1 MPAVPEFCCGR
12 PWHDVREELR
22 QGLIMDWHVPG
33 EQLDAYVSGRIGDPE
48 AWSVEAHLVECAMC
62 AERVAQAVA
71 NTELAPRIES
81 VRERV
86 LSHTNGEATSRT
98 ASEPRTTSSRPR
110 IRRLLAVAPVLRLPW
125 LVAAVFVV
133 ACAAALSLFSSGPE
147 QAGAVL
153 LLNAPLLPLAG
164 VTLSYGPGMDPAYE
178 LTLTTP
184 YSGLRLLLLR
194 TISVLAVTIPLL
206 LGMGFVFPT
215 GGMAAAAWLLP
226 CLALVLVTLLLGSWI
241 EHRLA
246 AVLVGAAWSAAVLVP
261 RFLLVI
267 DVSRVFG
274 PMFQLTWGAVIVV
287 SAVMLIGRR
296 SAYDRMG
303 S

>member
-1 MPAVPEFCCGR
+1 MTYANDHGRVGMNWHIPE
-12 PWHDVREELR
+12 
-22 QGLIMDWHVPG
+22 
-33 EQLDAYVSGRIGDPE
+33 EQLHAYVSGEIGSPE
-48 AWSVEAHLVECAMC
+48 AWSVESHLVECARC
-62 AERVAQAVA
+62 ADRVAGAVEH
-71 NTELAPRIES
+71 TELAPRVEN
-81 VRERV
+81 VRGRV
-86 LSHTNGEATSRT
+86 LDHISAETLPRTSR
-98 ASEPRTTSSRPR
+98 EPRTPIHWPR
-110 IRRLLAVAPVLRLPW
+110 VRRLLTAAPALRLPW
-125 LVAAVFVV
+125 LVAAVLVV
-133 ACAAALSLFSSGPE
+133 ACAAALSLLSGGAE
-147 QAGAVL
+147 QAGSVL

-164 VTLSYGPGMDPAYE
+164 VALSYGPGMDPAYE
-178 LTLTTP
+178 LTLATP

-194 TISVLAVTIPLL
+194 TVSVLAVTVPLL
-206 LGMGFVFPT
+206 LGTSFVFPT
-215 GGMAAAAWLLP
+215 GGISAAAWLLP

-267 DVSRVFG
+267 DVSRVFD
-274 PMFQLTWGAVIVV
+274 PMFQLTWAGVVVV